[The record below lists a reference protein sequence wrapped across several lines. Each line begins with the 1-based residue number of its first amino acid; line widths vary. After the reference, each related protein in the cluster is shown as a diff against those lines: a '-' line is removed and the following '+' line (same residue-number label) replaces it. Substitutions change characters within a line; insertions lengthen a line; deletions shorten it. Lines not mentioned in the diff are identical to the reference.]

1 MLLFPPALAS
11 FIATIQ
17 AKPDN
22 NGYFPLHFPKNAD
35 LAAFQDPYYKENT
48 PLSASQY
55 AFALNAM
62 DDPFII
68 DLNQAAKGF
77 PVYFTWHDQMQPE
90 AITGSLAELAQHIQ
104 HIRQHAARS
113 PEAAAQYIADYCNT
127 AASFWREVQ
136 QSFAEHE
143 HLAAEIARCATP
155 PDDPDYVFGDII
167 VSHPGR
173 QSTRLAAS
181 LKKHRSLNT
190 AQALALSK
198 SPPFV
203 YCSGIWKHMKNH
215 LAELQAIGVQA
226 EFVPKP

>member
-55 AFALNAM
+55 VFALNAM

-77 PVYFTWHDQMQPE
+77 PVYFAWHDQMQPE
-90 AITGSLAELAQHIQ
+90 AIAGSLAELAQHIQ
-104 HIRQHAARS
+104 RIRQHAAR
-113 PEAAAQYIADYCNT
+113 
-127 AASFWREVQ
+127 
-136 QSFAEHE
+136 
-143 HLAAEIARCATP
+143 CATP
-155 PDDPDYVFGDII
+155 PNDPDYVFGDII

-173 QSTRLAAS
+173 QSTRLAAG
-181 LKKHRSLNT
+181 LKKHRGLNT